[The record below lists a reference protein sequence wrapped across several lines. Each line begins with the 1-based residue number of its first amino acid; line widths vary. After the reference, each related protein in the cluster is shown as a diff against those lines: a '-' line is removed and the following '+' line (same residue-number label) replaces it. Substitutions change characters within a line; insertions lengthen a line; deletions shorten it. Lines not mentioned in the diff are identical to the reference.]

1 VPRRAVQGALEA
13 AGAAMSE
20 KDDDNAGGGS
30 IADAAASGDKLR
42 LLITLRDRIAVQ
54 LEDCP
59 IRDLSPL
66 TIRLRDIVDEIEEI
80 KQRAEQEGGTPG
92 ERRGTTDDGESDTP
106 WTPDDNV

>member
-1 VPRRAVQGALEA
+1 
-13 AGAAMSE
+13 MSE
-20 KDDDNAGGGS
+20 PDDDNAEKLT
-30 IADAAASGDKLR
+30 ILQAATSGDKLK

-80 KQRAEQEGGTPG
+80 KERNKVGAGGSTG
-92 ERRGTTDDGESDTP
+92 DGDTSGSGDGTSDTA
-106 WTPDDNV
+106 WTPDNNV

>member
-1 VPRRAVQGALEA
+1 
-13 AGAAMSE
+13 MSE
-20 KDDDNAGGGS
+20 KDDDNAGKLT
-30 IADAAASGDKLR
+30 ILAAATSGDKLK

-80 KQRAEQEGGTPG
+80 KERQRVEGKGKEGGSAG
-92 ERRGTTDDGESDTP
+92 DGDTSGSGDGPSDAP
-106 WTPDDNV
+106 WSPDDNV

>member
-1 VPRRAVQGALEA
+1 
-13 AGAAMSE
+13 MSE
-20 KDDDNAGGGS
+20 PDDDNAEKMT
-30 IADAAASGDKLR
+30 ILEAATSGDKLK

-66 TIRLRDIVDEIEEI
+66 TIRLRDIVDEIEDI
-80 KQRAEQEGGTPG
+80 KERSKVGQGGGSTG
-92 ERRGTTDDGESDTP
+92 DGDTSGGGNGTSDTA